1 MPQAAPGSQVVQ
13 IALPWF
19 EAGCNVIPIK
29 PDGTKKP
36 TIKWKPYIRQQ
47 VSRIDVDTW
56 FRGAVR
62 GVAVICGAVSGGL
75 EMLELEGRVT
85 DSAGLARVEQACID
99 AGVLDLW
106 EFLCHDGYSEW
117 TPYGGLH
124 LLYRIRN
131 HNQGDVE
138 VPGNTKL
145 ALRFATTEELLDDPK
160 NLYRTLAETR
170 GEGGY
175 VIVAPTPGVC
185 HPSGEPW
192 TTLSGTPA
200 TIPTL
205 TWEQRCALHAAIT
218 AALDEIPATP
228 PASPRAVV
236 LRDGLSPGDDYAQRT
251 DWADLLEPEGWVLNF
266 SLREERMWTRPGKKA
281 RDGISATTDYQGAPG
296 LYVFSSSTGL
306 PTETPLSKLFVYAFY
321 HHGGDMSQAARELV
335 RQGFGDR
342 ARQAQQTGWGSLVTT
357 VTPSSNGATSSTV
370 TSSTTVATVPP
381 GAPDLT
387 FYTHSDSGNGE
398 RMVAMFGD
406 QFRYIPV
413 RNKWMHW
420 DGTVWRTDYR
430 AVYLSRCV
438 KAMIREMS
446 QQGVNSAND
455 ALAKHASK
463 SLSAE
468 RVNAAIKM
476 LASEKHVYAEADDFD
491 RHRHL
496 LNVDNGILNL
506 DTGELLPHDSSYL
519 CTKKMNASYQPDA
532 ASPRWDE
539 YLATVIPDPELRDF
553 TQRMA
558 GYTMTG
564 NPVQR
569 ALAILYGPGGTGKSR
584 FVEILASVF
593 GSYGATAAESLF
605 RSKKEQNGPTN
616 DLNDLRGARLASV
629 SELDYGIRMDEALVK
644 RLTGLDRITSRGLYE
659 ENQTWLPQCVIWL
672 ATNHLPRINSD
683 DGAIWDRMKVINF
696 KEQIREEDKDP
707 YILDKLMDEADGI
720 LNWLLA
726 GVVKYRQL
734 GLNQPEKVRQSV
746 ADYQNEQ
753 DVVRQFLEDSDT
765 EGRLLVDVDN
775 REYSILRTQ
784 LYAMFHEWCRANLIT
799 ATLGQMRF
807 NARLAAHG
815 YQSVKRSRWF
825 WVGIQTGDQ
834 GALGTIA

>member
-1 MPQAAPGSQVVQ
+1 MPQAGPGAQVVQ

-29 PDGTKKP
+29 PDGSKKP
-36 TIKWKPYIRQQ
+36 TVKWKPYINQR
-47 VSRIDVDTW
+47 VTKIDLDTW
-56 FRGAVR
+56 FRSGVR

-85 DSAGLARVEQACID
+85 DSAGLSRVEKACID
-99 AGVLDLW
+99 AGVVDLW

-117 TPYGGLH
+117 TPSGGLH
-124 LLYRIRN
+124 LLYRLSN
-131 HNQGDVE
+131 HEPGDVD

-145 ALRFATTEELLDDPK
+145 ALRFATTEELKDNPK
-160 NLYRTLAETR
+160 DLYRTLAETR

-192 TTLSGTPA
+192 TTLAGTPA
-200 TIPTL
+200 TIPTI

-218 AALDEIPATP
+218 TGLDEIPAPVPT
-228 PASPRAVV
+228 AYRSRGTVQ

-251 DWADLLEPEGWVLNF
+251 DWAELLEPEGWTLE
-266 SLREERMWTRPGKKA
+266 SQRGEERMWTRPGKST
-281 RDGISATTDYQGAPG
+281 RDGISATTDYQGKPG

-321 HHGGDMSQAARELV
+321 RHGGDMSRAARDLAS
-335 RQGFGDR
+335 QGFGQR
-342 ARQAQQTGWGSLVTT
+342 NQQTGWGTLTSSIPAT
-357 VTPSSNGATSSTV
+357 VSTASSNSAV
-370 TSSTTVATVPP
+370 VVTVPP
-381 GAPDLT
+381 NPPDLS

-420 DGTVWRTDYR
+420 DGTMWCTDYR
-430 AVYLSRCV
+430 AVYLTRCV
-438 KAMIREMS
+438 KAMVKVMHD
-446 QQGVNSAND
+446 QGVNSAND
-455 ALAKHASK
+455 ALVKHANK

-468 RVNAAIKM
+468 RIGATVKM
-476 LASEKHVYAEADDFD
+476 LASEKKMFAEADDFD

-496 LNVDNGILNL
+496 LNVENGILNL
-506 DTGELLPHDSSYL
+506 TTGDLIPHDPSYL

-532 ASPRWDE
+532 PCPRWDE
-539 YLATVIPDPELRDF
+539 YLSTVIPDPELRDF

-584 FVEILASVF
+584 FVEILAALF

-605 RSKKEQNGPTN
+605 RSKREQNGPTN

-683 DGAIWDRMKVINF
+683 DGAIWDRMKVIAF
-696 KEQIREEDKDP
+696 KEQITEEKKDP
-707 YILDKLMDEADGI
+707 YILDKLMAEADGI

-726 GVVKYRQL
+726 GVAKYQEL
-734 GLNQPEKVRQSV
+734 GLDQPERVRQSV
-746 ADYQNEQ
+746 AEYQNEQ
-753 DVVRQFLEDSDT
+753 DVVRQFLEDSET
-765 EGRLLVDVDN
+765 EGRLLINADN
-775 REYSILRTQ
+775 HEYTILRTQ
-784 LYAMFHEWCRANLIT
+784 LYAMFHEWCRANLIPS
-799 ATLGQMRF
+799 TLGQMRF

-815 YQSVKRSRWF
+815 YGTVKRSRWY
-825 WVGIQTGDQ
+825 WVGIQVGDQ
-834 GALGTIA
+834 GALGMMG